1 MWKYIDVV
9 GWWREARQAVRAGGR
24 VTLPFLP
31 LLFPFFYPAV
41 HNAWQQA
48 VGWFVGRSSPP
59 LSAVADFFSSSQ
71 SQPHSSRNS
80 QYVEQN
86 LRVLSVVK
94 LTSQPLGRLAG
105 RFMDREGPPCF
116 DRNATG
122 NKTHPSFEPL
132 MRILNI
138 MHPFSFPYFYGRS
151 VFY

>member
-1 MWKYIDVV
+1 MHDNKRSVGSSVV
-9 GWWREARQAVRAGGR
+9 RLRLCQ
-24 VTLPFLP
+24 
-31 LLFPFFYPAV
+31 LL
-41 HNAWQQA
+41 
-48 VGWFVGRSSPP
+48 
-59 LSAVADFFSSSQ
+59 LIFFSSSQ